1 MTKIC
6 QTIFRPSSIYKQ
18 SSACFTRPFLKTVF
32 CVLTG
37 LGLCAS
43 VSFGQLV
50 YAVQF
55 NQSTNLFGTISLLNG
70 SFTRLGSEGSTLF
83 NDIADAPNGT
93 LYGIVN
99 SSSLVTL
106 NTANGA
112 VLSSVS
118 FSVSGIESLAISMGG
133 TIYGATQS
141 ALYTINPLT
150 GQATLIGN
158 FANSLINNSGQNIRF
173 AYDGNLYDTDGGVNA
188 TNTDLFQI
196 STVNGAATL
205 MGVVTNFPGLTLEN
219 SGSQMY
225 GVGIQLGST
234 SKLVQDLV
242 GIDLSTLKPGGTN
255 ANGSPLDIGYQ
266 LLTPNFPNNYNFSS
280 ASSFIV
286 SVPEPN
292 AILFSLMGAAIF
304 LAMNRDRIRG

>member
-6 QTIFRPSSIYKQ
+6 QAMLVRRTGR
-18 SSACFTRPFLKTVF
+18 FLKTAF

-37 LGLCAS
+37 LGLFTSAA
-43 VSFGQLV
+43 FGQQV
-50 YAVQF
+50 YAMQF
-55 NQSTNLFGTISLLNG
+55 NQGTNLFVTINLTNG
-70 SFTRLGSEGSTLF
+70 IITHLGNEGSTLF
-83 NDIADAPNGT
+83 NDVAAAPNGT

-112 VLSSVS
+112 TLNSIS
-118 FSVSGIESLAISMGG
+118 FNVSGIESLAISTGG

-158 FANSLINNSGQNIRF
+158 FNNSLINNSGQNIRF

-188 TNTDLFQI
+188 TNTDLFRI
-196 STVNGAATL
+196 SMVNGAATL

-266 LLTPNFPNNYNFSS
+266 LLTPSFPNNYNFSS
-280 ASSFIV
+280 SATFIV

-292 AILFSLMGAAIF
+292 AIVCSLMGAAIF
-304 LAMNRDRIRG
+304 LAMNRKRIRG

>member
-1 MTKIC
+1 MKKIC
-6 QTIFRPSSIYKQ
+6 QTILVRRLGRS
-18 SSACFTRPFLKTVF
+18 LKTAF

-37 LGLCAS
+37 LGLFTSA
-43 VSFGQLV
+43 SFGQLV
-50 YAVQF
+50 YAMQF
-55 NQSTNLFGTISLLNG
+55 NQGANLFVTINLTNG
-70 SFTRLGSEGSTLF
+70 IITHLGNEGSTLF

-112 VLSSVS
+112 TLNSVS
-118 FSVSGIESLAISMGG
+118 FNVSGIESLAISTGG

-158 FANSLINNSGQNIRF
+158 FNNSLINNSGQNIRF

-188 TNTDLFQI
+188 TNTDLFRI

-225 GVGIQLGST
+225 GVGIQLGSA
-234 SKLVQDLV
+234 SSLVQDLV

-280 ASSFIV
+280 SATFIV
-286 SVPEPN
+286 PVPEPN
-292 AILFSLMGAAIF
+292 AIVFSLMGAAIF
-304 LAMNRDRIRG
+304 LAMSRNRIRG